1 MKNLKSS
8 RCEVLLQQYSDQMY
22 SATIR
27 IGNIRYKFFSK
38 QKSTAEKVYTVLLS
52 NCFFNENLIN
62 VLFPIYRIKI
72 EQRSKNN
79 FFVSQGY
86 I

>member
-1 MKNLKSS
+1 
-8 RCEVLLQQYSDQMY
+8 LQQYSDQMY